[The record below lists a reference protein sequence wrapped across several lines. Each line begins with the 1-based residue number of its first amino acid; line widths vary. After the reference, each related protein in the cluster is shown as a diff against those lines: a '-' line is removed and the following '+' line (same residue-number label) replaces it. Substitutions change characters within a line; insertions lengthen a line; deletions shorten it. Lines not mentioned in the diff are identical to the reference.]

1 MVVAVTITAVTMAI
15 FVNFYFGTQLNVY
28 VDNVAENQAIQIA
41 PILQSYYSTTGSWD
55 NVDLLLKGEVEFA
68 IESRSNIRGGLGRAG
83 INTYRRMG
91 PLNIPLFLRGQRLIL
106 TNETELVIFDSS
118 KEKSLNATL
127 RNAALNKNKI
137 IEDDVTLNNKIT
149 EKLKQSSFEMYHENQ
164 FIGFLF
170 IGKAFESKI
179 EEGFVN
185 RFNTWLIITAF
196 TSSAF
201 AIIIGLILSR
211 RITAPMRNLMNAT
224 ELFSLGKFEQNIEN
238 EGEDE
243 LGQLTKSFNTMAE
256 QLELNENQR
265 QRLFA
270 DIAHELRTPLA
281 VIQATIE
288 GMAEGVIE
296 TNQKELIR
304 ALDQTKTLNRI
315 VEDLRLLSLAES
327 KQLDLKKQYINLV
340 TLINEVIEDLTPI
353 AEESGS
359 KIILKETLQP
369 KVFIDQHRIKQVLSN
384 LIVNALKQAP
394 TNTIEICISDD
405 DNYCLVSVIDSGNG
419 ISEQDQKYIFDR
431 FYRVDES
438 RSRTSGG
445 TGLGLAIVKSLIEAH
460 GGNISV
466 SSVQGKGTTFTFT
479 LPI

>member
-1 MVVAVTITAVTMAI
+1 MVVVVTVTAVTMAV

-28 VDNVAENQAIQIA
+28 VDNINENQAILIA
-41 PILQSYYSTTGSWD
+41 PILQSYYATTGNWD
-55 NVDLLLKGEVEFA
+55 NVDKLLNGEVEFA

-106 TNETELVIFDSS
+106 TDEKEFVIFDSS
-118 KEKSLNATL
+118 KKISLGENEL
-127 RNAALNKNKI
+127 
-137 IEDDVTLNNKIT
+137 TLNNKIT
-149 EKLKQSSFEMYHENQ
+149 EKLKLSSFEMYHENQ

-170 IGKAFESKI
+170 IGKAFESTI
-179 EEGFVN
+179 EKGFVN
-185 RFNTWLIITAF
+185 RFNTWLIITAL

-211 RITAPMRNLMNAT
+211 RITAPMRTLMKAT
-224 ELFSLGKFEQNIEN
+224 ERFSLGQFEQKIEN
-238 EGEDE
+238 EGTDE

-265 QRLFA
+265 RRLFA

-296 TNQKELIR
+296 TNQKEMVR

-327 KQLDLKKQYINLV
+327 KQLELKKDHINIGQ
-340 TLINEVIEDLTPI
+340 LITEVIEDLTPI
-353 AEESGS
+353 SEESECKLIFKTPS
-359 KIILKETLQP
+359 QTT
-369 KVFIDQHRIKQVLSN
+369 VFIDQYRIKQVLSN
-384 LIVNALKQAP
+384 LIINALKQVSCD
-394 TNTIEICISDD
+394 TIEINTSIYDEFCI
-405 DNYCLVSVIDSGNG
+405 VSVTDSGPG
-419 ISEQDQKYIFDR
+419 ISEEDQKHIFDR

-460 GGNISV
+460 N
-466 SSVQGKGTTFTFT
+466 GKIYVKSTAGDGATFSFEI
-479 LPI
+479 PMKS

>member
-1 MVVAVTITAVTMAI
+1 MVVVVTVTAVTMAV

-28 VDNVAENQAIQIA
+28 VDNIAENQAIQIA
-41 PILQSYYSTTGSWD
+41 PILQSYYATTGSWD
-55 NVDLLLKGEVEFA
+55 NVGKLLIGEVEFA
-68 IESRSNIRGGLGRAG
+68 IESRSNIRGGLGRVG

-106 TNETELVIFDSS
+106 TNEKEFVIFDSS
-118 KEKSLNATL
+118 KKNSLGENEL
-127 RNAALNKNKI
+127 
-137 IEDDVTLNNKIT
+137 TLNNKIT
-149 EKLKQSSFEMYHENQ
+149 EKLKLSSFEMYHENQ

-170 IGKAFESKI
+170 IGKAFESTI
-179 EEGFVN
+179 EKGFVN

-211 RITAPMRNLMNAT
+211 RITAPMRNLIKAT
-224 ELFSLGKFEQNIEN
+224 ERFSLGQFEQKIEN
-238 EGEDE
+238 EGPDE

-265 QRLFA
+265 RRLFA

-296 TNQKELIR
+296 TNQKEMVR

-327 KQLDLKKQYINLV
+327 KQLELKKDHINIGQLV
-340 TLINEVIEDLTPI
+340 TEVIEDLTPI
-353 AEESGS
+353 SEESECKLIFNTPS
-359 KIILKETLQP
+359 QTT
-369 KVFIDQHRIKQVLSN
+369 VFIDQYRIKQVLSN
-384 LIVNALKQAP
+384 LIINALKQV
-394 TNTIEICISDD
+394 NCETIEINTSNDDEFCI
-405 DNYCLVSVIDSGNG
+405 VSVTDSGSG
-419 ISEQDQKYIFDR
+419 ISEEDQKHIFDR

-460 GGNISV
+460 N
-466 SSVQGKGTTFTFT
+466 GKIYVKSTAGDGATFSFEI
-479 LPI
+479 PMKS

>member
-1 MVVAVTITAVTMAI
+1 
-15 FVNFYFGTQLNVY
+15 
-28 VDNVAENQAIQIA
+28 
-41 PILQSYYSTTGSWD
+41 
-55 NVDLLLKGEVEFA
+55 
-68 IESRSNIRGGLGRAG
+68 
-83 INTYRRMG
+83 
-91 PLNIPLFLRGQRLIL
+91 
-106 TNETELVIFDSS
+106 
-118 KEKSLNATL
+118 
-127 RNAALNKNKI
+127 
-137 IEDDVTLNNKIT
+137 
-149 EKLKQSSFEMYHENQ
+149 
-164 FIGFLF
+164 
-170 IGKAFESKI
+170 
-179 EEGFVN
+179 
-185 RFNTWLIITAF
+185 
-196 TSSAF
+196 
-201 AIIIGLILSR
+201 
-211 RITAPMRNLMNAT
+211 MRNLMNAT

>member
-1 MVVAVTITAVTMAI
+1 
-15 FVNFYFGTQLNVY
+15 
-28 VDNVAENQAIQIA
+28 
-41 PILQSYYSTTGSWD
+41 
-55 NVDLLLKGEVEFA
+55 
-68 IESRSNIRGGLGRAG
+68 
-83 INTYRRMG
+83 
-91 PLNIPLFLRGQRLIL
+91 
-106 TNETELVIFDSS
+106 
-118 KEKSLNATL
+118 
-127 RNAALNKNKI
+127 
-137 IEDDVTLNNKIT
+137 
-149 EKLKQSSFEMYHENQ
+149 MYHENQ

>member
-1 MVVAVTITAVTMAI
+1 MVVVVTVTAVTMAV

-28 VDNVAENQAIQIA
+28 VDNIAENQAIQIA
-41 PILQSYYSTTGSWD
+41 PILQSYYATTGNWD
-55 NVDLLLKGEVEFA
+55 NVDKLLNGEVEFA

-106 TNETELVIFDSS
+106 TDEKEFVIFDSS
-118 KEKSLNATL
+118 KKNSLGENEL
-127 RNAALNKNKI
+127 
-137 IEDDVTLNNKIT
+137 TLNNKIT
-149 EKLKQSSFEMYHENQ
+149 EKLKLSSFEMYHENQ

-170 IGKAFESKI
+170 IGKAFESTI
-179 EEGFVN
+179 EKGFVN
-185 RFNTWLIITAF
+185 RFNTWLIITAL

-211 RITAPMRNLMNAT
+211 RITAPMRTLMKAT
-224 ELFSLGKFEQNIEN
+224 ERFSLGQFEQKIEN
-238 EGEDE
+238 EGPDE

-265 QRLFA
+265 RRLFA

-296 TNQKELIR
+296 TNQKEMVR

-327 KQLDLKKQYINLV
+327 KQLELKKDHINIGQ
-340 TLINEVIEDLTPI
+340 LITEVIEDLTPI
-353 AEESGS
+353 SEESECKLIFKTPS
-359 KIILKETLQP
+359 QTT
-369 KVFIDQHRIKQVLSN
+369 VFIDQYRIKQVLSN
-384 LIVNALKQAP
+384 LIINALKQVSCD
-394 TNTIEICISDD
+394 TIEINTSIYDEFCI
-405 DNYCLVSVIDSGNG
+405 VSVTDSGPG
-419 ISEQDQKYIFDR
+419 ISEEDQKHIFDR

-460 GGNISV
+460 N
-466 SSVQGKGTTFTFT
+466 GKIYVKSTAGDGATFSFEI
-479 LPI
+479 PMKS

>member
-1 MVVAVTITAVTMAI
+1 MAI

-41 PILQSYYSTTGSWD
+41 PILQSYYATTGSWD

-91 PLNIPLFLRGQRLIL
+91 PLNIPLFLRDQRLIL

-118 KEKSLNATL
+118 KEMSLNTAL

-256 QLELNENQR
+256 Q
-265 QRLFA
+265 
-270 DIAHELRTPLA
+270 
-281 VIQATIE
+281 
-288 GMAEGVIE
+288 
-296 TNQKELIR
+296 
-304 ALDQTKTLNRI
+304 
-315 VEDLRLLSLAES
+315 
-327 KQLDLKKQYINLV
+327 
-340 TLINEVIEDLTPI
+340 
-353 AEESGS
+353 
-359 KIILKETLQP
+359 
-369 KVFIDQHRIKQVLSN
+369 
-384 LIVNALKQAP
+384 
-394 TNTIEICISDD
+394 
-405 DNYCLVSVIDSGNG
+405 
-419 ISEQDQKYIFDR
+419 
-431 FYRVDES
+431 
-438 RSRTSGG
+438 
-445 TGLGLAIVKSLIEAH
+445 
-460 GGNISV
+460 
-466 SSVQGKGTTFTFT
+466 
-479 LPI
+479 

>member
-1 MVVAVTITAVTMAI
+1 MVVVVTVTAVTMAV

-41 PILQSYYSTTGSWD
+41 PILQSYYATTGSWD
-55 NVDLLLKGEVEFA
+55 NVGKLLIGEVEFA
-68 IESRSNIRGGLGRAG
+68 IESRSNIRGGLGRVG

-106 TNETELVIFDSS
+106 ADEKEVVIFDSS
-118 KEKSLNATL
+118 QKHSLGESE
-127 RNAALNKNKI
+127 I
-137 IEDDVTLNNKIT
+137 TLNSRFIFKT
-149 EKLKQSSFEMYHENQ
+149 EKLKQSSVEMYHENQ

-170 IGKAFESKI
+170 IGKAFESTI
-179 EEGFVN
+179 EKGFVN

-211 RITAPMRNLMNAT
+211 RITAPMRNLMKAT
-224 ELFSLGKFEQNIEN
+224 ERFSLGQFEQKIEN
-238 EGEDE
+238 EGPDE

-265 QRLFA
+265 RRLFA

-288 GMAEGVIE
+288 GMTEGVIE
-296 TNQKELIR
+296 TNQKEMVR

-327 KQLDLKKQYINLV
+327 KQLELKKDHINIDQLV
-340 TLINEVIEDLTPI
+340 NEVIEDLTPI
-353 AEESGS
+353 SEESGCKLIFNTRS
-359 KIILKETLQP
+359 QTT
-369 KVFIDQHRIKQVLSN
+369 VFIDQYRIKQVLSN
-384 LIVNALKQAP
+384 LIINALKQVNCEA
-394 TNTIEICISDD
+394 IEINTSIYDEFCI
-405 DNYCLVSVIDSGNG
+405 VSVTDSGPG
-419 ISEQDQKYIFDR
+419 ISKEDQKHIFDR
-431 FYRVDES
+431 FYRVDAS

-460 GGNISV
+460 N
-466 SSVQGKGTTFTFT
+466 GKIYVKSTAGDGATFSFEI
-479 LPI
+479 PMKS

>member
-1 MVVAVTITAVTMAI
+1 MAV

-28 VDNVAENQAIQIA
+28 VDNVAENQAVQIA
-41 PILQSYYSTTGSWD
+41 PILQSYYATTGNWD
-55 NVDLLLKGEVEFA
+55 NVDKLLNGEVEFA
-68 IESRSNIRGGLGRAG
+68 IESRSNIRGGLSRAG
-83 INTYRRMG
+83 INTYRRIG

-106 TNETELVIFDSS
+106 TDENEVVIFDSGIAPPPMAPPP
-118 KEKSLNATL
+118 KEKPLS
-127 RNAALNKNKI
+127 
-137 IEDDVTLNNKIT
+137 EDEITLNNKIT

-164 FIGFLF
+164 SIGFLF
-170 IGKAFESKI
+170 IGKAFESTI
-179 EEGFVN
+179 EKGFVN

-211 RITAPMRNLMNAT
+211 RITAPMRSLMKAT
-224 ELFSLGKFEQNIEN
+224 ESFSLGQFEQKIKN
-238 EGEDE
+238 EGTDE

-265 QRLFA
+265 RRLFA

-288 GMAEGVIE
+288 GMTEGIIE
-296 TNQKELIR
+296 TNQKEMVR

-327 KQLDLKKQYINLV
+327 KQLELKKDHINIGQLV
-340 TLINEVIEDLTPI
+340 TEVIEDLTPI
-353 AEESGS
+353 SEESECKLIS
-359 KIILKETLQP
+359 NTPSQTT
-369 KVFIDQHRIKQVLSN
+369 VFIDQYRIKQVLSN
-384 LIVNALKQAP
+384 LIINALKQVSCD
-394 TNTIEICISDD
+394 TIEINTSIYDEFCI
-405 DNYCLVSVIDSGNG
+405 VSVTDSGPG
-419 ISEQDQKYIFDR
+419 ISEEDQKHIFDR

-460 GGNISV
+460 N
-466 SSVQGKGTTFTFT
+466 GKIYVKSTAGDGATFSFEI
-479 LPI
+479 PMKS